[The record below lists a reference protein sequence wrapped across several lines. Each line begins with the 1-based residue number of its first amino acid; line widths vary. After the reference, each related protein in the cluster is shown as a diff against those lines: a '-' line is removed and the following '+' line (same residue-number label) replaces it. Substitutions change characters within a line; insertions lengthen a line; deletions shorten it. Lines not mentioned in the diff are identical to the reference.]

1 MEETTWATVTETN
14 GITVAE
20 MLVKRLEAAEIP
32 AQAVQESAGRAFGFM
47 SGPLGTAYVRVP
59 TKYLEEARLLLDV
72 DEADESDIVTCPEC
86 GSKKIERQLS
96 VFAARD
102 GGSSRPAPVGPCGN
116 CDQAGGGCPY
126 QG

>member
-86 GSKKIERQLS
+86 DSEIELDETEWEQGW
-96 VFAARD
+96 FTC
-102 GGSSRPAPVGPCGN
+102 PVCAEKVSL
-116 CDQAGGGCPY
+116 DDLF
-126 QG
+126 